1 VYRKLDSANICG
13 EVQRESVVR
22 RWRRGFRPL
31 DETVC
36 PCSKL
41 DASAIHCNSVHKIE
55 GPGAILKPVSRSP
68 QKGADTLV
76 WLATSPDVAN
86 VSGRYFIDQQQRP
99 PSPEAGDTE
108 TAGRLWE
115 ISKGQC
121 AVSGRSA
128 EARS

>member
-1 VYRKLDSANICG
+1 M
-13 EVQRESVVR
+13 
-22 RWRRGFRPL
+22 
-31 DETVC
+31 T
-36 PCSKL
+36 
-41 DASAIHCNSVHKIE
+41 
-55 GPGAILKPVSRSP
+55 ILKPVSRSP

-86 VSGRYFIDQQQRP
+86 VSGGYFFDRRQRP
-99 PSPEAGDTE
+99 PSPEAEDAE

-115 ISKGQC
+115 ISQRQC

>member
-1 VYRKLDSANICG
+1 M
-13 EVQRESVVR
+13 
-22 RWRRGFRPL
+22 
-31 DETVC
+31 T
-36 PCSKL
+36 
-41 DASAIHCNSVHKIE
+41 
-55 GPGAILKPVSRSP
+55 ILKPVSRSP

-86 VSGRYFIDQQQRP
+86 VRGDTSIDQQQRS
-99 PSPEAGDTE
+99 PSPEAEDTE

-115 ISKGQC
+115 ISDRQC